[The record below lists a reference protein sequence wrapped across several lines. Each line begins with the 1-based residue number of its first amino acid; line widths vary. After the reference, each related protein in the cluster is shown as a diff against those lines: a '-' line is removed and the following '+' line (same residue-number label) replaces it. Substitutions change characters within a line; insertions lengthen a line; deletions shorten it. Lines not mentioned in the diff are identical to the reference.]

1 MLSQRLLCM
10 TQSRQI
16 EFPRCLTFHRK
27 KFSRPVQLTV
37 FTMIL
42 GAFIAARYVLICPGV
57 TALSQTIIALPFNG
71 SSSPDIRPHLSHIVP
86 TCCIPVIKEVRS
98 K

>member
-1 MLSQRLLCM
+1 MYELGI
-10 TQSRQI
+10 QI
-16 EFPRCLTFHRK
+16 EFHCCLTFCRR

-42 GAFIAARYVLICPGV
+42 GAFIAARYVLIRPGV
-57 TALSQTIIALPFNG
+57 TAFGRAIITLPFKG
-71 SSSPDIRPHLSHIVP
+71 LSSPDIHPHLSHIVSI
-86 TCCIPVIKEVRS
+86 CSSVIKEARP